1 MKKNR
6 LIILAVLVT
15 IFAMLLTGCAGN
27 TESKETTLS
36 KIEMSTTETLPE
48 TETSVTKTE
57 TPETTTEEIT
67 KAETTKKQEYVP
79 VETTKKATTT
89 KAPETTKKQE
99 PKPTQAPKPTEK
111 PTQAEKVEPENEYVA
126 ELPTYPDGSIDFG
139 AMHED
144 TEEELGGVV
153 YF

>member
-27 TESKETTLS
+27 TESKETTLP

-79 VETTKKATTT
+79 VETTKKATKT

-99 PKPTQAPKPTEK
+99 TKPATT
-111 PTQAEKVEPENEYVA
+111 EKVETENEYVA
-126 ELPTYPDGSIDFG
+126 ELPTTPSGAIDFG
-139 AMHED
+139 AMVEED
-144 TEEELGGVV
+144 EFPGEGT

>member
-27 TESKETTLS
+27 TESKETTS
-36 KIEMSTTETLPE
+36 PKIEMSTTETLPE

-57 TPETTTEEIT
+57 TPETTEEIT

-99 PKPTQAPKPTEK
+99 TKPVVNQNDD
-111 PTQAEKVEPENEYVA
+111 VEVKDKDRE
-126 ELPTYPDGSIDFG
+126 ELPTDADGGFNVGAIDK
-139 AMHED
+139 D
-144 TEEELGGVV
+144 KVEEENGGVV